1 MKCFL
6 FPRVFRTIGWI
17 LFVPALVLGV
27 LLLAD
32 VLNFS
37 GITEIIVNDATI
49 IGLALGS
56 IFIGCSRER
65 VEDEMTGAIRLN
77 SLMTSLYAYV
87 VLLIICTLAVNGMAY
102 LYIMVASLVMF
113 PAIFVIRFRYEMY
126 NYYKMKTDEE
136 QD

>member
-1 MKCFL
+1 
-6 FPRVFRTIGWI
+6 
-17 LFVPALVLGV
+17 
-27 LLLAD
+27 
-32 VLNFS
+32 
-37 GITEIIVNDATI
+37 
-49 IGLALGS
+49 
-56 IFIGCSRER
+56 
-65 VEDEMTGAIRLN
+65 
-77 SLMTSLYAYV
+77 MTSLYAYV